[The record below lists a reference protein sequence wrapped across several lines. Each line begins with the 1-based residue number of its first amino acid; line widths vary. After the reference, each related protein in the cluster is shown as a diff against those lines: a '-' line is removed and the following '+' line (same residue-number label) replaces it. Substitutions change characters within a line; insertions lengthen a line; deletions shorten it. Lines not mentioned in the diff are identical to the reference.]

1 MGTPSL
7 PFHWRIKF
15 KFWPGVFSWRKL
27 RATCRTSQVGLCIS
41 GQHVCPFLK
50 VLHRCTLCEAP
61 HRVSHYH
68 VVAAA
73 FQSFI
78 LPCCLRGTWQSWFV
92 RLHVWPAF
100 QLELRARWI
109 FRRRLKATILWLP
122 RRLFVLHTLPGT
134 HEKSRPSLNAYPFAR
149 RYGKRQEILTWKETL
164 HGIAQCQRRHRNC
177 KTSVETGSYSE
188 AVFSRDFFWLQHF
201 PSISGC
207 GDSRVCSASCL
218 QLCLLEFWQAM
229 RFPLHDW
236 RFWFCVFLDTHA
248 QIFRSSLLHVC
259 DRYAFF
265 VDASLFIYAFI
276 CVYIHLHLYGLFML
290 YVHVSTAF

>member
-41 GQHVCPFLK
+41 GQHACPFLK

-92 RLHVWPAF
+92 RLHVWPPF
-100 QLELRARWI
+100 QLELRAH
-109 FRRRLKATILWLP
+109 LPNEVEGHYTLASEATFCSSYPSWNSW
-122 RRLFVLHTLPGT
+122 
-134 HEKSRPSLNAYPFAR
+134 EKSPKFERITARHAWPSLVCFDM
-149 RYGKRQEILTWKETL
+149 
-164 HGIAQCQRRHRNC
+164 AQVQVM
-177 KTSVETGSYSE
+177 K
-188 AVFSRDFFWLQHF
+188 
-201 PSISGC
+201 
-207 GDSRVCSASCL
+207 
-218 QLCLLEFWQAM
+218 
-229 RFPLHDW
+229 
-236 RFWFCVFLDTHA
+236 
-248 QIFRSSLLHVC
+248 
-259 DRYAFF
+259 
-265 VDASLFIYAFI
+265 
-276 CVYIHLHLYGLFML
+276 
-290 YVHVSTAF
+290 

>member
-92 RLHVWPAF
+92 RLHVWPPF

-188 AVFSRDFFWLQHF
+188 AVFSRDFFLAPAF
-201 PSISGC
+201 SLNFG
-207 GDSRVCSASCL
+207 L
-218 QLCLLEFWQAM
+218 
-229 RFPLHDW
+229 W
-236 RFWFCVFLDTHA
+236 RFTRVFSFLPSTVPFGVLASHDISPPWLAVLVLCVSGHTCTDL
-248 QIFRSSLLHVC
+248 SV
-259 DRYAFF
+259 
-265 VDASLFIYAFI
+265 
-276 CVYIHLHLYGLFML
+276 
-290 YVHVSTAF
+290 